1 MFDEAFTKLDL
12 DEIASILDNVNQKVE
27 GSIFDP
33 LETTIM
39 SIEVPFYPNYR
50 FLNIADHATN
60 PPLQRFVFQKN
71 DTQEFTIIDW
81 MHKTIY
87 ELNKDAPIQLDDN
100 NVIEY
105 VRFFFSYVKGRHGRF
120 IICESSD
127 NIQWKEEPNAE
138 VRKALNQTLQTL
150 SVKEKSK
157 TGIYTV
163 VGFMM
168 LKDTLFSVDIYVEPN
183 GTVTMDNHE
192 IIIEGVPV
200 LDSTFG
206 N

>member
-1 MFDEAFTKLDL
+1 MFDEAFTKLDIN
-12 DEIASILDNVNQKVE
+12 EIASILDTVNQNVE

-33 LETTIM
+33 LETTVMAID
-39 SIEVPFYPNYR
+39 VPFYPNYR

-71 DTQEFTIIDW
+71 DTLDFTIIDW

-87 ELNKDAPIQLDDN
+87 ELNSEAPVQLDDN
-100 NVIEY
+100 NIIEY

-120 IICESSD
+120 NICESAD

-138 VRKALNQTLQTL
+138 VRKALNQTLKPLNKTD
-150 SVKEKSK
+150 KSK
-157 TGIYTV
+157 TGIYTIA
-163 VGFMM
+163 GFMM
-168 LKDTLFSVDIYVEPN
+168 LKDTLFSVNIYVEPN
-183 GTVTMDNHE
+183 GTVSMADHE

-200 LDSTFG
+200 LDPTFG
-206 N
+206 Q